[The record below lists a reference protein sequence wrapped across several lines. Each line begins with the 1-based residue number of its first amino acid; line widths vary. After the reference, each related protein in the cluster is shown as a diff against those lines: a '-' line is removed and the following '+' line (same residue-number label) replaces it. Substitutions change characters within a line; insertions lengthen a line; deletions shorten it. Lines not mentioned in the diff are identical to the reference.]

1 METAVDNL
9 EGEITESRAE
19 VEGSSPAE
27 AGLGTILKVHGAKI
41 LGALVILA
49 IGWLLARTLPHVFKG
64 ASQRTEADQDRG
76 AVET

>member
-1 METAVDNL
+1 METVVDNI
-9 EGEITESRAE
+9 EGGLSESHTE
-19 VEGSSPAE
+19 VEGGSPTE

-49 IGWLLARTLPHVFKG
+49 IGWLVVRTLPHVFSG